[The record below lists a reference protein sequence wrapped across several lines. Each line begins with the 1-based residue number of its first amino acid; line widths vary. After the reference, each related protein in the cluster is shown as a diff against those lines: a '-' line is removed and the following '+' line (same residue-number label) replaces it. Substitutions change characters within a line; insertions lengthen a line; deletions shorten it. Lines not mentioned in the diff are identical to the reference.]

1 MELGREAHT
10 RRNYSGRLVSQV
22 RKVELAPLFPYRID
36 IEMVKKLLKFLL
48 ALVGIAAIAFTVFWF
63 ARPADVSFDEVRA
76 GIPNAEYSHF
86 AEIDG
91 VRVHYQEKGTGT
103 PLVLLH
109 GFTSSTYSWKDVFEP
124 LSKNFRVIA
133 VDLKG
138 FGFSG
143 KPDGDYSRR
152 AQATLV
158 AHLLDNL
165 KIEKAWLCG
174 NSMGGEIALNFALQ
188 NPGRVVGLILVDS
201 AGVNV
206 PGSGSLA
213 PRYLLLPVVGRLVT
227 ALALTSD
234 KLVRQ
239 GLEKSFYDR
248 TKVTEERVATYYRP
262 LQTRG
267 GQLAAVR
274 ARKQANEFPIEPEL
288 SRISIPTLIIWG
300 AQDALIPIAAGH
312 KISKLIKESKL
323 VIFDSCGHL
332 PQEEMPARTV
342 DEITKFIAGQ
352 NPSKY

>member
-1 MELGREAHT
+1 M
-10 RRNYSGRLVSQV
+10 
-22 RKVELAPLFPYRID
+22 K
-36 IEMVKKLLKFLL
+36 KFLKVL
-48 ALVGIAAIAFTVFWF
+48 LVLLVIAAIGLTVFWF

-76 GIPNAEYSHF
+76 SIPNAEYSHF
-86 AEIDG
+86 ADIDG
-91 VRVHYQEKGTGT
+91 TRVHYQEKGTGR

-124 LSKNFRVIA
+124 LSQSFHVIA

-152 AQATLV
+152 AQTILV
-158 AHLLDNL
+158 GHLLDYL

-174 NSMGGEIALNFALQ
+174 NSMGGEIALDVALV
-188 NPGRVVGLILVDS
+188 NPQRVAGLILIDS
-201 AGVNV
+201 AGVEV

-213 PRYLLLPVVGRLVT
+213 PGYLLIPVVGRVLT

-234 KLVRQ
+234 RLVRQ

-248 TKVTEERVATYYRP
+248 TKVTNERVANYYRP

-274 ARKQANEFPIEPEL
+274 ARTQAGQFPIEQDL
-288 SRISIPTLIIWG
+288 GKIKAPTLIIWG
-300 AQDALIPIAAGH
+300 AEDALIPLEAGR
-312 KISKLIKESKL
+312 KMNSIIKNSKL
-323 VIFDSCGHL
+323 VTTPTLGKIMHGMNLMKPNFK
-332 PQEEMPARTV
+332 P
-342 DEITKFIAGQ
+342 
-352 NPSKY
+352 

>member
-1 MELGREAHT
+1 M
-10 RRNYSGRLVSQV
+10 
-22 RKVELAPLFPYRID
+22 
-36 IEMVKKLLKFLL
+36 MKKLLKVLL
-48 ALVGIAAIAFTVFWF
+48 VLFAVAVIALTVFWF
-63 ARPADVSFDEVRA
+63 ARPADVSFDEVRT

-86 AEIDG
+86 ADIDG
-91 VRVHYQEKGTGT
+91 VSVHYQEKGTGK

-124 LSKNFRVIA
+124 LSQNFRVIA

-158 AHLLDNL
+158 GHLLDYL

-188 NPGRVVGLILVDS
+188 NPQRVAGLILIDS

-206 PGSGSLA
+206 TGSGSLA
-213 PRYLLLPVVGRLVT
+213 PRYLLLPVVGRVLT

-239 GLEKSFYDR
+239 GLEKSFYDQ
-248 TKVTEERVATYYRP
+248 TKVTNERVAYYYRP
-262 LQTRG
+262 LKTRG

-274 ARKQANEFPIEPEL
+274 ARTQANEFPIEPEL
-288 SRISIPTLIIWG
+288 ERISMPTLIIWG
-300 AQDALIPIAAGH
+300 AQDALIPLAAGY
-312 KISKLIKESKL
+312 KINKLIKESKL
-323 VIFDSCGHL
+323 VIFDSCGHV
-332 PQEEMPARTV
+332 PQEEMPARVV
-342 DEITKFIAGQ
+342 DEVTTFIAGREQ
-352 NPSKY
+352 

>member
-1 MELGREAHT
+1 M
-10 RRNYSGRLVSQV
+10 
-22 RKVELAPLFPYRID
+22 
-36 IEMVKKLLKFLL
+36 MKKLLKVLL
-48 ALVGIAAIAFTVFWF
+48 VLFSVAVIALIVFWF

-86 AEIDG
+86 ADIDG
-91 VRVHYQEKGTGT
+91 VRIHYQEKGTGT

-124 LSKNFRVIA
+124 LSQNFRVIA

-158 AHLLDNL
+158 GHLLDYL

-188 NPGRVVGLILVDS
+188 NPQRVERLILIDS
-201 AGVNV
+201 AGVTV
-206 PGSGSLA
+206 TGSGSLA
-213 PRYLLLPVVGRLVT
+213 PRYLLLPVVGRIVT

-239 GLEKSFYDR
+239 GLEKSFYDQ
-248 TKVTEERVATYYRP
+248 TKVTNERVAYYYRP
-262 LQTRG
+262 LKTRG

-274 ARKQANEFPIEPEL
+274 ARTQANEFPVEPEL
-288 SRISIPTLIIWG
+288 GRISMPTLIIWG
-300 AQDALIPIAAGH
+300 AQDALIPLEAGI
-312 KISKLIKESKL
+312 KMNKLIKESRL

-332 PQEEMPARTV
+332 PQEEVPARVV
-342 DEITKFIAGQ
+342 DEITKFIGGQ
-352 NPSKY
+352 KQSQD

>member
-1 MELGREAHT
+1 MKTILKMLLL
-10 RRNYSGRLVSQV
+10 LVV
-22 RKVELAPLFPYRID
+22 
-36 IEMVKKLLKFLL
+36 
-48 ALVGIAAIAFTVFWF
+48 IAAIALTVFWF

-76 GIPNAEYSHF
+76 GIPNSDYSHF

-91 VRVHYQEKGTGT
+91 LRVHYQEKGAGT

-124 LSKNFRVIA
+124 LSQTFRVIA
-133 VDLKG
+133 VDFKG

-158 AHLLDNL
+158 AHLLDYL
-165 KIEKAWLCG
+165 KIDKAWLCG

-188 NPGRVVGLILVDS
+188 NPQRVVGLILVDS

-206 PGSGSLA
+206 TGSGSLA
-213 PRYLLLPVVGRLVT
+213 PGYLLLPVVGRVVT

-239 GLEKSFYDR
+239 GLEKSFYDQ
-248 TKVTEERVATYYRP
+248 TKVTDERVAYYYRP
-262 LQTRG
+262 LRTRG

-274 ARKQANEFPIEPEL
+274 ARTQANEFPIEPEL
-288 SRISIPTLIIWG
+288 GRISMPTLIIWG
-300 AQDALIPIAAGH
+300 AQDALIPLKAGY
-312 KISKLIKESKL
+312 KINKLIKESKL

-332 PQEEMPARTV
+332 PQEEMPARVV

-352 NPSKY
+352 KPLRD